1 MNPQTH
7 VPAWALALCLVS
19 SATLADESVIGYI
32 KSVQGDA
39 TVLATGH
46 NTKAEPGTP
55 VKASDVLKTG
65 KDGSL
70 GITLRD
76 NTVLSIGPDTE
87 FVVEEYVFNPAKD
100 ELKLGA
106 SLGKGTLNYVSGLI
120 AKLKPSAVSV
130 RTPTG
135 TIGVRGTHFVALVV
149 PE

>member
-1 MNPQTH
+1 MNLRQFL
-7 VPAWALALCLVS
+7 PAGALALGLV
-19 SATLADESVIGYI
+19 ATAALADEAVIGYI
-32 KSVQGDA
+32 KTVQGDA
-39 TVLATGH
+39 TVLASGH
-46 NTKAEPGTP
+46 SIRAEPGTP

-65 KDGSL
+65 KASSL
-70 GITLRD
+70 GITLTD
-76 NTVLSIGPDTE
+76 NTLLSIGPDTE
-87 FVVEEYVFNPAKD
+87 FVVDEYLFNPAQD

-106 SLGKGTLNYVSGLI
+106 SLGKGSLNYVSGVI

>member
-1 MNPQTH
+1 MNIKTDF
-7 VPAWALALCLVS
+7 PAWALALCLTS
-19 SATLADESVIGYI
+19 TAALADESVIGYI

-39 TVLATGH
+39 TVMTTGH
-46 NTKAEPGTP
+46 NLKAEPGTP
-55 VKASDVLKTG
+55 VKTSDVLKTG
-65 KDGSL
+65 KGASL

-76 NTVLSIGPDTE
+76 NTLLSIGPNTE
-87 FVVEEYVFNPAKD
+87 FVVDEYVFNPAKD

-106 SLGKGTLNYVSGLI
+106 SLGKGSLNYVSGLI
-120 AKLKPSAVSV
+120 AKLKPSAVAV